1 MRQIE
6 LDGSSSIKIL
16 MLCGDALI
24 TLLRS
29 LPLLLLAGVYLI
41 LDEMA
46 GISQLPT
53 AVLVVCLLSLPCS
66 FLIVCDRSRPT
77 RYACFAVI
85 LVLLLAVSHVSWN
98 SRKAI
103 FRAFYAI
110 QPGMTL
116 AQVDHLMDP
125 PLRAAT
131 AVMGPVKAW
140 HPKTEPPAN
149 FDMPRTAP
157 PANVDTL
164 RYRPW
169 DCSDIFTVH
178 FVDGRVIER
187 SFSPD

>member
-1 MRQIE
+1 MRPTHQRHG
-6 LDGSSSIKIL
+6 LFL
-16 MLCGDALI
+16 FFVTVCGFVLI

-46 GISQLPT
+46 GISQLPP
-53 AVLVVCLLSLPCS
+53 AVLVVWLLSLPCS

-77 RYACFAVI
+77 RYAFSAVI
-85 LVLLLAVSHVSWN
+85 LVLLLAGSHVNWN

-116 AQVDHLMDP
+116 AQVDRLMDP

-131 AVMGPVKAW
+131 AVMGPVKLW
-140 HPKTEPPAN
+140 HPKTTPP
-149 FDMPRTAP
+149 T
-157 PANVDTL
+157 NVDTL

>member
-1 MRQIE
+1 MRQIQ
-6 LDGSSSIKIL
+6 LDRGFSIKVVT
-16 MLCGDALI
+16 LCGYALI

-53 AVLVVCLLSLPCS
+53 AVLVVCLVSLPCS
-66 FLIVCDRSRPT
+66 FLIVCDRSRPA
-77 RYACFAVI
+77 RYAFSAVI
-85 LVLLLAVSHVSWN
+85 LVLLLAGYHVNWN

-116 AQVDHLMDP
+116 AQVDRLMDP
-125 PLRAAT
+125 PLRSAT

-140 HPKTEPPAN
+140 YPKTE
-149 FDMPRTAP
+149 P

-178 FVDGRVIER
+178 FVDARVIER